1 MVVTSLSGHPC
12 FKTLDPESC
21 RVLDRHCTWLKTAV
35 GQWLIGQTA
44 NDRDVYFVMT
54 GRLRAVSHG
63 VRQDLIF
70 SDMEAGSFF
79 GELAALDGGPRS
91 LSVFAVNDSMVA
103 KMPSAVFVETMYTH
117 RPLGEAVVATL
128 VSRNRAMTRR
138 VGELGALDVR
148 SRVHAELL
156 RLAHPDRDDPKRA
169 IILAPPNQ
177 SELASRINTRRET
190 VSREINAM
198 EREGLI
204 ERRRGAIV
212 IKDALRLSARLRG
225 DSRRRVA
232 PGRTGE
238 RGLSARRVG
247 QRLPPAP
254 VRRPVPAGG
263 RRGRRQEPEAGWADA
278 LPLLAEAG
286 GVAQVSPPGG
296 EAREREPVRLGGCDL
311 RPESRA
317 GFAPKRAGR
326 QFAIHA
332 AHMLGEVGQAQ
343 APLRQFGIVLGR
355 MSRGVSP
362 TACSAGQNRFCG

>member
-1 MVVTSLSGHPC
+1 MVISSLSGHPC

-21 RVLDRHCTWLKTAV
+21 RVLDRHCIWLKTAA
-35 GQWLIGQTA
+35 GAWILGQTA
-44 NDRDVYFVMT
+44 SDRDVYFVMT

-91 LSVFAVNDSMVA
+91 LSVFAVNDSTVA
-103 KMPSAVFVETMYTH
+103 KMPSAVFVETMFTH

-128 VSRNRAMTRR
+128 VARNRAMTRR

-156 RLAHPDRDDPKRA
+156 RLARPDREDPKRA
-169 IILAPPNQ
+169 IILSPPNQ

-212 IKDALRLSARLRG
+212 INDAVRLSARL
-225 DSRRRVA
+225 
-232 PGRTGE
+232 
-238 RGLSARRVG
+238 
-247 QRLPPAP
+247 
-254 VRRPVPAGG
+254 
-263 RRGRRQEPEAGWADA
+263 EAT
-278 LPLLAEAG
+278 
-286 GVAQVSPPGG
+286 
-296 EAREREPVRLGGCDL
+296 
-311 RPESRA
+311 
-317 GFAPKRAGR
+317 
-326 QFAIHA
+326 AIGA
-332 AHMLGEVGQAQ
+332 
-343 APLRQFGIVLGR
+343 
-355 MSRGVSP
+355 
-362 TACSAGQNRFCG
+362 

>member
-1 MVVTSLSGHPC
+1 MVVNSLSTHPC
-12 FKTLDPESC
+12 FRTLDPEAC

-44 NDRDVYFVMT
+44 NDRDVFFVVS
-54 GRLRAVSHG
+54 GRLRAVLHG

-79 GELAALDGGPRS
+79 GELAALDGAPRS
-91 LSVFAVNDSMVA
+91 LSVFAVNDSLVA

-128 VSRNRAMTRR
+128 VARNRAMTRR

-212 IKDALRLSARLRG
+212 IKDALRLSARTRG
-225 DSRRRVA
+225 DSRRRVE

-238 RGLSARRVG
+238 RVLSPRRVCE
-247 QRLPPAP
+247 RLPPVLVGA
-254 VRRPVPAGG
+254 PVPAGG
-263 RRGRRQEPEAGWADA
+263 RRGRRQEPHTGSANA
-278 LPLLAEAG
+278 LGLLAEGSGA
-286 GVAQVSPPGG
+286 AEISAPGG
-296 EAREREPVRLGGCDL
+296 EAGEGEPLWLGGCDL
-311 RPESRA
+311 RLERRA
-317 GFAPKRAGR
+317 GVARRARPRAVRGPCRSHAWRGRSAPGP
-326 QFAIHA
+326 IA
-332 AHMLGEVGQAQ
+332 AV
-343 APLRQFGIVLGR
+343 RD
-355 MSRGVSP
+355 SP
-362 TACSAGQNRFCG
+362 PAA